1 MLEKRLKSLVVING
15 NGSPVFDLVNIGL
28 KNTDPVVLDF
38 GRSKFLR
45 DIPKKFFNFSDY
57 SVLKSGIYVNA
68 FRFPVYAALRE
79 DESIEV
85 GPLPSV
91 FKAYATQNGLDLDE
105 LPLFY
110 LGSFNNNLEQL
121 FLVTNELGI
130 NKDFSNHVSK
140 VYDLK
145 DF

>member
-1 MLEKRLKSLVVING
+1 MLEKKLRSLVVRNS
-15 NGSPVFDLVNIGL
+15 NNSPIFDLVNIGL
-28 KNTDPVVLDF
+28 ENTNSVVLDF
-38 GRSKFLR
+38 GRSIFLR

-68 FRFPVYAALRE
+68 FKFPVYAALRE

-110 LGSFNNNLEQL
+110 LGSFHNNLEEL
-121 FLVTNELGI
+121 YLVTNELGI
-130 NKDFSNHVSK
+130 NEDFSNHVSK